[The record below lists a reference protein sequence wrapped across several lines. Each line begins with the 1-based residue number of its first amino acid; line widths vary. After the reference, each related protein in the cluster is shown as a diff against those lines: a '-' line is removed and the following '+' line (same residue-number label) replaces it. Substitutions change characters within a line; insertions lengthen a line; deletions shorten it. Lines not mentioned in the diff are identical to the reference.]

1 MGDSGLS
8 VPLGAEYS
16 LTKGSR
22 GELDSRSGS
31 RYGHKGTLGKTRE
44 APCHLERAGSGTMS
58 FCISQEIPY
67 SNEKRHELKDRKLA
81 SGCEWWNSVGCRG
94 IQIRVLVPALSLTCQ
109 VN

>member
-31 RYGHKGTLGKTRE
+31 RCGHKGTLGKFR
-44 APCHLERAGSGTMS
+44 GSAMS
-58 FCISQEIPY
+58 FGKGWIWY
-67 SNEKRHELKDRKLA
+67 H
-81 SGCEWWNSVGCRG
+81 
-94 IQIRVLVPALSLTCQ
+94 VPALGRVSSERMLWIGAGEP
-109 VN
+109 